1 VKFSCVF
8 SLLALLVSNG
18 IAAAQTAPDSLAG
31 TAVVSAT
38 TQQPTSAQQRIEAAE
53 KQVKAHPKDAQ
64 PYVEL
69 ALAWIRRARE
79 TANPI
84 YFNDAEQA
92 ITAGLAFA
100 QNDFQLSKAHVALLL
115 GRHEFAQARTEATV
129 LNRRT
134 PDDVTTYGYLAE
146 ADIAL
151 GEYQDAEE
159 AAQWMLNLLPNNVP
173 GLTLGAQLRDVYGD
187 PEGALELLNQAY
199 RETPSTENEELAW
212 VANRMAEVE
221 IGSGKLDQAS
231 QILESAERL
240 MPAYPYTLE
249 NLARVK
255 LEQHRYPDAIALL
268 LEEQKVAPS
277 DAEGLYLLA
286 KAEELSG
293 QASEAASRY
302 AEFVT
307 KAKALINEPANAN
320 RALIFYYADHAGDWP
335 QALSVARREIGVRHD
350 VWTLDAYAWALYGNG
365 HYAEANAQIEKALA
379 VGVRSAQVFDHAGNI
394 ALKLGKQA
402 EASRYFEASLQVDP
416 ASEPAANARRELG
429 AVAAPNTAPP
439 SSDAS
444 GAAKASIVSEPS
456 NTAKATSVD
465 SVSSTSVTSNSAAIG
480 ATSTVDTLSTFRPV
494 PAALLIPRPTG
505 TARVIRT
512 MQSQVERSPNDAKAY
527 AGLGAAY
534 FQMARET
541 GDVENYQLAEQSLAK
556 SLELVSTD
564 MSAASPLAA
573 MAEAC
578 MGEHRFQD
586 ALTYAERALSLGSGD
601 LSPFAIEGD
610 AYADMGEYEKAA
622 NAYGQLTPS
631 GPATPRTTYV
641 QNSRTSYLKFISGDT
656 DGAVRLMQS
665 AVAAGTEVRLPKENL
680 AWLYFELG
688 EYAFLNGDRTAA
700 DSAYLAALT
709 IYPGDYRALA
719 GLGKVRASE
728 GRYTEAIAL
737 YKSAIAVVPMP
748 IYVAEL
754 GDLYS
759 RTGDREEA
767 KKQYQL
773 VEYIGLLGHINQ
785 VLHNR
790 DLALFYAD
798 HDMKL
803 AESLAL
809 ARKEFEVRHDIYT
822 WDALAWAL
830 YKNGKYQDAQDAM
843 RHALHFGTKDSMLL
857 FHAGMISSGL
867 GDNVQAQQQLGEAI
881 RINPHFHVLYA
892 DAARRQLALLQTRLQ
907 LTAKGGKNDV
917 R

>member
-1 VKFSCVF
+1 MKFSCVF
-8 SLLALLVSNG
+8 SLLALFVSSG
-18 IAAAQTAPDSLAG
+18 IAAAQTAPELLAG
-31 TAVVSAT
+31 TSVVSAT
-38 TQQPTSAQQRIEAAE
+38 TQEPTSAQQRIAAA
-53 KQVKAHPKDAQ
+53 KQQVKAHPKDAQ

-79 TANPI
+79 TANPV

-92 ITAGLAFA
+92 ITAGLAFTPS
-100 QNDFQLSKAHVALLL
+100 DFQLAKAHAALLL
-115 GRHEFAQARTEATV
+115 GRHEFAQARTEATA

-134 PDDVTTYGYLAE
+134 PDDVTTYAYLAE
-146 ADIAL
+146 ANIAL
-151 GEYQDAEE
+151 GEYPDAEE
-159 AAQWMLNLLPNNVP
+159 AAQWMLNLLPNNLP
-173 GLTLGAQLRDVYGD
+173 GLMLGAQLRDVYGD

-199 RETPSTENEELAW
+199 REAPPTENEELAW
-212 VANRMAEVE
+212 IANRIAEVE
-221 IGSGKLDQAS
+221 IRSGKLDQAS

-240 MPAYPYTLE
+240 MPAYPYTLQ

-255 LEQHRYPDAIALL
+255 LEQHRYPDAITLL
-268 LEEQKVAPS
+268 LEQQTAAPS

-286 KAEELSG
+286 RAEELSG
-293 QASEAASRY
+293 QAGEAASRY
-302 AEFVT
+302 SEFET
-307 KAKALINEPANAN
+307 RAKALVNKPANAN
-320 RALIFYYADHAGDWP
+320 RALTFYYADHAGDWP
-335 QALSVARREIGVRHD
+335 QALSVAQREIGVRHD

-365 HYAEANAQIEKALA
+365 HYAEANAQIQKALA

-394 ALKLGKQA
+394 AFKLGKQA
-402 EASRYFEASLQVDP
+402 EASRYFEASLQVDS
-416 ASEPAANARRELG
+416 ASEHAADARRELG
-429 AVAAPNTAPP
+429 AVAAPDTAPR

-444 GAAKASIVSEPS
+444 GAAKASIASEPS
-456 NTAKATSVD
+456 NTAKATPVD
-465 SVSSTSVTSNSAAIG
+465 SVSSTSLTSNSAVIG
-480 ATSTVDTLSTFRPV
+480 ANATDATLSTFRPV

-505 TARVIRT
+505 TTRVIRT

-534 FQMARET
+534 FQLARET

-556 SLELVSTD
+556 SLELISTD
-564 MSAASPLAA
+564 MSAASPLAT
-573 MAEAC
+573 MAEVC
-578 MGEHRFQD
+578 MGEHRFRD

-665 AVAAGTEVRLPKENL
+665 AVAAGAEVRLPKENL

-688 EYAFLNGDRTAA
+688 EYAFLNGDRAAA

-709 IYPGDYRALA
+709 IHPGDYRALA

-728 GRYTEAIAL
+728 GRYAEGITL
-737 YKSAIAVVPMP
+737 YQSAIAVVPMP

-857 FHAGMISSGL
+857 FHAGMISSGV
-867 GDNVQAQQQLGEAI
+867 GDNVQARLQLGEAI

-892 DAARRQLALLQTRLQ
+892 DAARRQLALLQTQLQ